1 MPIYT
6 PPALN
11 AVDFT
16 LEVQPSHSVDPYGM
30 ALSIYTVPALNA
42 VDFAFITYT
51 QPVYNTIDFE
61 LGVSN
66 AVVNTN
72 TGLLEITGF
81 APSISKNIFIDLGL
95 LTLTGFSPTIQI
107 GSTGG
112 GGGGGA
118 SHGRARRKL
127 SFRSPFGWK
136 N

>member
-1 MPIYT
+1 MPVYT

-11 AVDFT
+11 AVDFA
-16 LEVQPSHSVDPYGM
+16 LEVQPSHSVAPYTM
-30 ALSIYTVPALNA
+30 ALTSYTVPALNA
-42 VDFAFITYT
+42 VDFALVSYT

-66 AVVNTN
+66 AVINTN
-72 TGLLEITGF
+72 TGLLEINGF
-81 APSISKNIFIDLGL
+81 APSISKNIFIDLGAL
-95 LTLTGFSPTIQI
+95 VLNGFSPTVSI
-107 GSTGG
+107 GGGG

-118 SHGRARRKL
+118 TGRRREKRTL